1 MEICPIKLYENMFNP
16 IFVSVYTTF
25 KTVNYNIFQMHIFIP
40 FFCINLFTHCLGI
53 IQVILTAY
61 DIVVITEETHR

>member
-1 MEICPIKLYENMFNP
+1 MEICAIKLYENIFNP

-40 FFCINLFTHCLGI
+40 FFVLICLH
-53 IQVILTAY
+53 
-61 DIVVITEETHR
+61 IVLVLYR